1 MKAIQRLYRS
11 ERGMSMMFVSLGMF
25 GFLAATTLAIDV
37 GMLMT
42 ARTQAQ
48 TSADAGALAGA
59 TALVYNSFTN
69 RSPNGPAVTSA
80 INTALANQVIAQPVS
95 VTPSDV
101 EFLNDPVT
109 GQNDLVRV
117 TVYRTQARNNAVPTL
132 MAPLIG
138 INQADVQATATAIA
152 GWANAQS
159 CVLPFT
165 IADKWIEKQCAPGQ
179 EICPYD
185 PTDTFDMYNGAGGL
199 LPNPDIYVPPT
210 SKTDTPTGFNPVT
223 DRGMQIVLKNGTG
236 NNTASSS
243 WYNPWDIGNVTGGSA
258 YRANIQSCNQTP
270 VSVNDMMMPETGN
283 MVGPTKQGTDGLVAL
298 DPNAYW
304 DSTCNCVMG
313 SDTTKYTISPRIRAV
328 PLYDPAVFAAGKAN
342 GKSGPQLQ
350 VVGFLGFFIE
360 GVAGNGDVTGRITPA
375 LGKIIIG
382 GPQVTSGFT
391 QAIMLVK

>member
-1 MKAIQRLYRS
+1 MKAIHRLYRS

-59 TALVYNSFTN
+59 TALVYNDFTN

-159 CVLPFT
+159 CLLPFT

-210 SKTDTPTGFNPVT
+210 STTDTPTGFNPVT

-243 WYNPWDIGNVTGGSA
+243 WYNPWDIGGVSGGSA
-258 YRANIQSCNQTP
+258 YRANIQGCNNSP
-270 VSVNDMMMPETGN
+270 ISVGDMMVPETGN
-283 MVGPTKQGTDGLVAL
+283 MVGPTKQGTDGLVTQ

-304 DSTCNCVMG
+304 DTTCKCVKG
-313 SDTTKYTISPRIRAV
+313 SDPKFTISPRIRPV